1 MGSTLT
7 DLVGLTGKASG
18 GSFSD
23 SDDDGDSVESFSDSG
38 SESDEEAAELPD
50 LDTHTWLSCEEPP
63 PLPSKSKTVNDLSIT
78 SNSEDVASINSA
90 LHSYHSILAPTAS
103 LSPSKVLPHLT
114 SHVLNSNALEKCQFT
129 RVKVLVL
136 LPTRGM
142 CLKLMEKWRSIVDFD
157 DCERLEEE
165 YGVPEDT
172 ITEEVRFASTEFQVP
187 HHNTN

>member
-1 MGSTLT
+1 M
-7 DLVGLTGKASG
+7 
-18 GSFSD
+18 
-23 SDDDGDSVESFSDSG
+23 
-38 SESDEEAAELPD
+38 
-50 LDTHTWLSCEEPP
+50 
-63 PLPSKSKTVNDLSIT
+63 
-78 SNSEDVASINSA
+78 
-90 LHSYHSILAPTAS
+90 
-103 LSPSKVLPHLT
+103 
-114 SHVLNSNALEKCQFT
+114 LNSNALEKCQFT